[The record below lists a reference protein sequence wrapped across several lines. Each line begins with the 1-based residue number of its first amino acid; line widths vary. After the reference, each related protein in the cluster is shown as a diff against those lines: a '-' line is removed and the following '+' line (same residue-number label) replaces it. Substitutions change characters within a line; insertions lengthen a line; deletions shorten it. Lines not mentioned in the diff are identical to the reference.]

1 MIDCYGH
8 WVSLDAA
15 AVGRPIHDPVRILTS
30 RLMCILFKSMGR
42 LLAILV
48 LFAAAGRALALELP
62 LSADSHVVGKN
73 TVLVANYED
82 TFVNI
87 ARAYDL
93 GFQELVQANPG
104 VDPWIPGKG
113 TKIILPTRFV
123 LPQAPRRG
131 IVINLP
137 ELRLYYFPDGDSG
150 RVITHPISIG
160 RMEWRTPLGLTEIYS
175 KIKNPTW
182 YPPQS
187 IRDERAEQNR
197 PLEAVVPPG
206 PDNPL
211 GKHAMRLALPGY
223 LIHGTNMPA
232 GVGMRVTHGCIRM
245 FPEDIE
251 ALYHDVPVGT
261 PVRIVNQPVKLGRSG
276 TDYYLEA
283 HPLLDETLRG
293 DEASIMTELTRAYV
307 AAIEEGQ
314 GDRFDWEM
322 AERVVLNSRGV
333 PQFISSDGP
342 L

>member
-1 MIDCYGH
+1 MCIIFRYMSRLFTTL
-8 WVSLDAA
+8 VILAA
-15 AVGRPIHDPVRILTS
+15 ADG
-30 RLMCILFKSMGR
+30 
-42 LLAILV
+42 
-48 LFAAAGRALALELP
+48 ALALELP
-62 LSADSHVVGKN
+62 LSADSHLVGEDTVV
-73 TVLVANYED
+73 VATYDD
-82 TFVNI
+82 TFVKI

-104 VDPWIPGKG
+104 VDPWIPGEG
-113 TKIILPTRFV
+113 TEIILPTRFV
-123 LPQAPRRG
+123 LPQAPRNG

-175 KIKNPTW
+175 KVENPTW

-187 IRDERAEQNR
+187 VRDEHAAQNR
-197 PLEAVVPPG
+197 LLEAVVPPG

-211 GKHAMRLALPGY
+211 GKHALRLALPGY

-245 FPEDIE
+245 FPEDIK
-251 ALYHDVPVGT
+251 ALFDDVPIGT
-261 PVRIVNQPVKLGRSG
+261 PVRIVNQPFKLGRSG
-276 TDYYLEA
+276 ADFYLEA
-283 HPLLDETLRG
+283 HPLLDEELQG
-293 DEASIMTELTRAYV
+293 DEVSIMTELTRAYV

-314 GDRFDWEM
+314 GYGFDWEM

-333 PQFISSDGP
+333 PEFITSGGP

>member
-1 MIDCYGH
+1 
-8 WVSLDAA
+8 
-15 AVGRPIHDPVRILTS
+15 
-30 RLMCILFKSMGR
+30 MGR
-42 LLAILV
+42 LFTTLVIL
-48 LFAAAGRALALELP
+48 AAAGRALALELP
-62 LSADSHVVGKN
+62 LSADSHVVGKDR
-73 TVLVANYED
+73 VLVATYED
-82 TFVNI
+82 TFVKI
-87 ARAYDL
+87 ARLHDL
-93 GFQELVQANPG
+93 GYQELVQANPG
-104 VDPWIPGKG
+104 VNPWIPGEG

-123 LPQAPRRG
+123 LPHAPRRG

-137 ELRLYYFPDGDSG
+137 ELRLYYFPDGDAG

-160 RMEWRTPLGLTEIYS
+160 RMEWRTPLGLTEVHS
-175 KIKNPTW
+175 KVENPTW

-187 IRDERAEQNR
+187 IRDEYAAQNR
-197 PLEAVVPPG
+197 TLEAVVPPG

-251 ALYHDVPVGT
+251 SLYADVPVGT

>member
-1 MIDCYGH
+1 
-8 WVSLDAA
+8 
-15 AVGRPIHDPVRILTS
+15 
-30 RLMCILFKSMGR
+30 MGR
-42 LLAILV
+42 LLATWVIL
-48 LFAAAGRALALELP
+48 AAASRALALELP

-73 TVLVANYED
+73 AVLIATYED
-82 TFVNI
+82 TFVKI

-104 VDPWIPGKG
+104 VSPWLPGEG
-113 TKIILPTRFV
+113 TKIVLPTRFV

-160 RMEWRTPLGLTEIYS
+160 RMEWRTPLGLTEVYS
-175 KIKNPTW
+175 KAENPSW

-187 IRDERAEQNR
+187 IRDERAAQNR
-197 PLEAVVPPG
+197 PLAAVVPPG

-211 GKHAMRLALPGY
+211 GKHAMRLAIPGY

-251 ALYHDVPVGT
+251 ALYDDVPVGT

-276 TDYYLEA
+276 SDYYLEA
-283 HPLLDETLRG
+283 HPLLDEALQD

-314 GDRFDWEM
+314 GDRFNWEM
-322 AERVVLNSRGV
+322 AERVVVDSRGV

>member
-1 MIDCYGH
+1 MI
-8 WVSLDAA
+8 L
-15 AVGRPIHDPVRILTS
+15 
-30 RLMCILFKSMGR
+30 
-42 LLAILV
+42 
-48 LFAAAGRALALELP
+48 AAAGRALALELP
-62 LSADSHVVGKN
+62 LSADSHVVGKD
-73 TVLVANYED
+73 TVLIATYED
-82 TFVNI
+82 TFVKI

-104 VDPWIPGKG
+104 VSPWLPGEG
-113 TKIILPTRFV
+113 TKIVLPTRFV
-123 LPQAPRRG
+123 LPQAPRTG

-150 RVITHPISIG
+150 RVITHPIGIG
-160 RMEWRTPLGLTEIYS
+160 RMEWRTPLGLTEVYS
-175 KIKNPTW
+175 KVENPTW

-187 IRDERAEQNR
+187 IRDERAAQNR
-197 PLEAVVPPG
+197 PLEAAVPPG

-251 ALYHDVPVGT
+251 ALYDDVPVGT

-283 HPLLDETLRG
+283 HPLLDEARQDDKT
-293 DEASIMTELTRAYV
+293 SIMTELTRAYV

-322 AERVVLNSRGV
+322 AERVVINSRGI

>member
-1 MIDCYGH
+1 
-8 WVSLDAA
+8 
-15 AVGRPIHDPVRILTS
+15 
-30 RLMCILFKSMGR
+30 MGR
-42 LLAILV
+42 LLATWVIL
-48 LFAAAGRALALELP
+48 ATAGRARALELP
-62 LSADSHVVGKN
+62 LSADSHVVGKDA
-73 TVLVANYED
+73 VLIATYED
-82 TFVNI
+82 TFVKI

-104 VDPWIPGKG
+104 VSPWLPGEG
-113 TKIILPTRFV
+113 TKIVLPTRFV
-123 LPQAPRRG
+123 LPQTPRIG

-160 RMEWRTPLGLTEIYS
+160 RMEWRTPLGLTEVYS
-175 KIKNPTW
+175 KAENPSW

-187 IRDERAEQNR
+187 IRDERAAQNR
-197 PLEAVVPPG
+197 PLAAVVPPG

-211 GKHAMRLALPGY
+211 GKHAMRLAIPGY

-251 ALYHDVPVGT
+251 ALYDNVPVGT

-276 TDYYLEA
+276 GDYYLEA
-283 HPLLDETLRG
+283 HPLLDEALQD
-293 DEASIMTELTRAYV
+293 DEVSIMTELTRAYV

-322 AERVVLNSRGV
+322 AERVVVDSRGV